1 MTIQVKTAETESEKE
16 AIYHLRYEI
25 YIEELGDKKK
35 AKDGSLYDEADS
47 QARLLMALDGEELVG
62 TLRINWPGDG
72 PLAPKFYGIL

>member
-35 AKDGSLYDEADS
+35 PKMDHYMTKQIVKLDS
-47 QARLLMALDGEELVG
+47 SWRLMA
-62 TLRINWPGDG
+62 RS
-72 PLAPKFYGIL
+72 